1 MSKRAVSGFHTWL
14 RSVALAVLAALLP
27 SITTAQQSGTVT
39 GTVTRAE
46 GGGALAGVS
55 VSVQG
60 TGQTTASRGDG
71 RYTLRNVPAGP
82 RTIVF
87 RWLGYRPTELPVT
100 VEPGG
105 SATLDA
111 ALEPA
116 PAILSDLVVQGAS
129 RAPERIVEAPA
140 AISVVEP
147 RLLEANTITGQVPM
161 ALKETPGVDLV
172 QSGVNDFNVN
182 TRGFNSSLNR
192 RMLVLQDGRDLAI
205 AFLGSQ
211 EWNTLS
217 VPLEELGRIEV
228 VRGPG
233 SALYGANAFSGVIA
247 LTTPAAREIV
257 GTKLTIGGGELES
270 LRGDLSHAGVAGGG
284 RFGYRVNG
292 GYYRSDTFTRSR
304 TLLDRSSL
312 ATEYAPATDAAI
324 GPAREARPL
333 SGQTLDPVTGA
344 PLGDRDDLQNIYG
357 SARVDYYTPGGSVV
371 SADGGAARV
380 ENEVLVTGIGRVQI
394 EKALRPWARLAWA
407 GERFNVFGF
416 WNARRTL
423 DPQFSLASGAPLRET
438 SDIFHVEGQTNFRF
452 LEERGRVVVG
462 TSYRNTNVDTELT
475 LMEAANDNRSDD
487 LYAGYGQVEFDIIPK
502 LKLVA
507 AARIDDGT
515 LISTQFSP
523 KGAIVFSPNENHSI
537 RATVNQAFQTPN
549 YSEFFLRVAA
559 GAPANFT
566 ALETGLRA
574 SALGPALAGVPVG
587 TLFTT
592 SAAVPVFARGN
603 AGLDVESTTGY
614 ELGYKGAFA
623 NRVYVTLDLYYNAIS
638 DFVTDLLPGVNP
650 AYGPWTAPDAV
661 PPQFRP
667 ALEAA
672 VRNSLAPIN
681 PIAAAGLT
689 RVNGNTEI
697 VLSYTNA
704 GQVDQYGA
712 ELGVGVQITD
722 EVRADG
728 SLSLFDFEVEAG
740 SQAVGDQLLANT
752 PSTKGTLGV
761 SYTGRQG
768 LDLGA
773 SVRIVDSYQWAA
785 GVFVGEVPSSES
797 VDVNAGYRINHNF
810 RVFALATNV
819 FDQERYHL
827 FGGSVIGRR
836 VLGGITVQF

>member
-1 MSKRAVSGFHTWL
+1 MSRRAVSGFYL
-14 RSVALAVLAALLP
+14 RCCCVALTLLVAFLPPVAAQ
-27 SITTAQQSGTVT
+27 ASGTVT
-39 GTVTRAE
+39 GTVTRAD

-55 VSVQG
+55 VSVRG
-60 TGQTTASRGDG
+60 TGLAAVTGGGG

-82 RTIVF
+82 RVIVF
-87 RWLGYRPTELPVT
+87 RGLGYRPTELPAT

-105 SATLDA
+105 TVTLDT

-116 PAILSDLVVQGAS
+116 PAILSDLVVEGAS
-129 RAPERIVEAPA
+129 RAPERIVAAPA
-140 AISVVEP
+140 AISVVDT
-147 RLLEANTITGQVPM
+147 RLLENNTLTGQLPM

-247 LTTPAAREIV
+247 LTTPMAREII

-270 LRGDLSHAGVAGGG
+270 IRGDLSHAGVAGGG

-304 TLLDRSSL
+304 TLLNGSSL
-312 ATEYAPATDAAI
+312 ATEYAPATDNPI
-324 GPAREARPL
+324 GPALERRAL
-333 SGQTLDPVTGA
+333 SGQTIDPATGA
-344 PLGDRDDLQNIYG
+344 PIGDRDDLQNIYG

-380 ENEVLVTGIGRVQI
+380 ENETLVTGIGRVQV

-423 DPQFSLASGAPLRET
+423 DPQFSLASGAQLLET

-462 TSYRNTNVDTELT
+462 TSYRNVNVDTEGT
-475 LMEAANDNRSDD
+475 LMEPLDDNRSDD
-487 LYAGYGQVEFDIIPK
+487 LYAGYGQVEFDVIPQ

-515 LISTQFSP
+515 LINTQFSP

-566 ALETGLRA
+566 ALENGLRA
-574 SALGPALAGVPVG
+574 SPLGPALAGVPQG

-592 SAAVPVFARGN
+592 SAAVPVLARGN
-603 AGLDVESTTGY
+603 AALDVESTTGY
-614 ELGYKGAFA
+614 ELGYKGNFA

-638 DFVTDLLPGVNP
+638 NFVTDLLPGVNP
-650 AYGPWTAPDAV
+650 TYGPWTAPDAV
-661 PPQFRP
+661 PVPFRAP
-667 ALEAA
+667 LEAA
-672 VRNSLAPIN
+672 VRSQLLAAQQTV
-681 PIAAAGLT
+681 AAAGIT

-712 ELGVGVQITD
+712 ELGIGVQVTD
-722 EVRADG
+722 EVRADA
-728 SLSLFDFEVEAG
+728 SLSLFDFDVETG

-752 PSTKGTLGV
+752 PTAKGTLGV

-773 SVRIVDSYQWAA
+773 SVRIVDSYDWAA
-785 GVFVGEVPSSES
+785 GVFVGEVPSSQT

-819 FDQERYHL
+819 FDQERFHL

-836 VLGGITVQF
+836 VLGGVTVQF